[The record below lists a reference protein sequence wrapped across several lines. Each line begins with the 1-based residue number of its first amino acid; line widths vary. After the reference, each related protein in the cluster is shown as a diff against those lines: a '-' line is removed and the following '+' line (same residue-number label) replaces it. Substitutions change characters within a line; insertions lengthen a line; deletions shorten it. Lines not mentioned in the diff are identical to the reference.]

1 MNRILWLLVLLVGL
15 TMLLPQTAYANGSMR
30 CGTHVIAGG
39 MRDGPDKYEVL
50 KKCGEPEVRG
60 VFTWTYR
67 MPNGTSR
74 VVHFDHSGRL
84 SRIEQGSS
92 NR

>member
-1 MNRILWLLVLLVGL
+1 MNRILSLLVLSTILACL
-15 TMLLPQTAYANGSMR
+15 FPQTARADGSMR
-30 CGTHVIAGG
+30 CGTHVISGG
-39 MRDGPDKYEVL
+39 MRNGPDKYEVL

-67 MPNGTSR
+67 LSNGSTR